1 MNVRPLIVQIQ
12 ASLTLQMKITM
23 SDTKKEQQYP
33 VHTPT
38 LGMVF
43 VVRLF
48 DYNYDLFF
56 QIFHTGAN
64 KYTSNKIWG
73 WNKSNTVVGI
83 IFSKART

>member
-23 SDTKKEQQYP
+23 SDTKKEQHYP

-38 LGMVF
+38 LGVVF

-48 DYNYDLFF
+48 DYDYDLFL
-56 QIFHTGAN
+56 QIFHTDVN
-64 KYTSNKIWG
+64 KYTLNKILG
-73 WNKSNTVVGI
+73 WDKSNTVVGI